1 MHSQEFVQKMK
12 EKLLE
17 EKERLSEELAGLT
30 MHNEVGDDEDENA
43 SEYEMDEVSNDIA
56 ATIKSDLEKIE
67 AALKKVEQGTYGIT
81 DDGQEISEARL
92 EVIPW
97 ANGIVEAE

>member
-12 EKLLE
+12 ERLLE
-17 EKERLSEELAGLT
+17 EKERLDEELSSLK

-43 SEYEMDEVSNDIA
+43 SEFEMDEVNHDIS

-67 AALKKVEQGTYGIT
+67 AALKKVEQGTYGT
-81 DDGQEISEARL
+81 TEDGKEISEARL
-92 EVIPW
+92 EVLPW
-97 ANGIVEAE
+97 ADTIIED